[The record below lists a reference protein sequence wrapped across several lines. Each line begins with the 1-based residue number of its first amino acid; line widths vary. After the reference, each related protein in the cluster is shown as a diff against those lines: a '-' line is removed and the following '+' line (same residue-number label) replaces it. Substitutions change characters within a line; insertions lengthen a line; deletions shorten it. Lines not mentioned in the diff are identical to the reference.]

1 MMALLCMCIKH
12 KGNEKETSEMKLEL
26 LFKCQIYRNLSMH
39 GPVALGPIF
48 KITVFQKE
56 RVKNSMLIPI
66 FYVPDSEMCTC

>member
-1 MMALLCMCIKH
+1 
-12 KGNEKETSEMKLEL
+12 MKLEL